1 MTDETN
7 SLSLS
12 QFYPQNLLIEAV
24 LVEDKEIHIKMCSHT
39 KRCNCPK
46 CMVES
51 SSLHATHHFRVH
63 DLPIYGKRVMLDV
76 NLYEFNCV
84 NPECSIT
91 SFTETFENFLN
102 NYSYMTERKRKIAST
117 CSKSSNVR

>member
-1 MTDETN
+1 MTDATN

-12 QFYPQNLLIEAV
+12 QFYPQNLLIESV
-24 LVEDKEIHIKMCSHT
+24 LVEDKEIHIKMRSHT

-51 SSLHATHHFRVH
+51 SSLHATHHRKIQ

-91 SFTETFENFLN
+91 SFTESFENFLN
-102 NYSYMTERKRKIAST
+102 NYSYMTELEFL
-117 CSKSSNVR
+117 NQ